1 MGFSNFIFGP
11 VRYRYANREIY
22 GVDDE
27 DNSRYGWSYSVGNI
41 TNDPNQFNKIFSK
54 TIDKLIKK
62 AAYNTTY
69 NGYATEETS
78 YPGFQTL
85 YTLVQCSPDVL
96 GLTCQKCLGRIY
108 RTSLFC
114 CNRGRLWMMIF
125 RTNCQIRYDT
135 EPFYAPLPP
144 RPSPSPPRPSP
155 SPGNLLLLCLRHF
168 ALFDFLSLIYIKD
181 LIV

>member
-1 MGFSNFIFGP
+1 MKKLNYLFLFFSNLGFSNFIFGP

-27 DNSRYGWSYSVGNI
+27 DNSRFGWSYSVGNI

-54 TIDKLIKK
+54 TIDNLIKK
-62 AAYNTTY
+62 AAYNDS
-69 NGYATEETS
+69 YATEETS

-96 GLTCQKCLGRIY
+96 GLTCQKCLRRIY

-135 EPFYAPLPP
+135 EPFYAPLP
-144 RPSPSPPRPSP
+144 SPPSP
-155 SPGNLLLLCLRHF
+155 SPGNLLYLRHF
-168 ALFDFLSLIYIKD
+168 APFVFYH
-181 LIV
+181 